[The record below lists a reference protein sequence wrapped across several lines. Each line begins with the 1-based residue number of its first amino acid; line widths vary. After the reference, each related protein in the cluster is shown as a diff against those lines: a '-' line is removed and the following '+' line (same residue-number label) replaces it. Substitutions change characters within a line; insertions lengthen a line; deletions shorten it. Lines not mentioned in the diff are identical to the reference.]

1 MNQADLDLCY
11 LSATEALARFVDH
24 SLSPVELCQALIKRN
39 EAVNPALNALT
50 DCYFDEALSQ
60 ARSAEGRYRNAKSGR
75 ARALEGLTVAVKDF
89 HSVKGRLTTYGSKA
103 YADFKPDNTA
113 PTVER
118 LLKAGAIMLSRTT
131 TPEFAHAGITK
142 SPLWGVTRNPWNTDC
157 TPGGSSGGSAAVIAA
172 GMATLADG
180 TDGGGSCRIPAAF
193 SGVVGYK
200 PPFGRNPLDREHP
213 LENLLH
219 YGPITRSVADA
230 ALMQNV
236 MSGQHVAD
244 QCSLREK
251 VLLPDKF
258 ESIRGMKIAF
268 SMDLDYFAIA
278 PDVQKNTLETVRTL
292 KRLGAKV
299 EEVTLGWNYGV
310 LDAWMTRWEGIFAD
324 IGGPLLPRWR
334 YEMTPLCVRLIERGL
349 SHSAARFYH
358 TNVTRGDMFKGLG
371 AVLERY
377 DALVCPTLAV
387 SSLPADHDDGGPD
400 ILIDGK
406 PVPAYLGWT
415 LTYPFN
421 LMAWCPAMSVPS
433 GFGAGDMPT
442 ALQVV
447 GRTFDDPTVFRIASA
462 LEKARPWRE
471 RRPNI

>member
-1 MNQADLDLCY
+1 MNKADLDLCY
-11 LSATEALARFVDH
+11 LSATEALARFKAR
-24 SLSPVELCQALIKRN
+24 SLSPVELCRALIKRN
-39 EAVNPALNALT
+39 EEVNPALNALT
-50 DCYFDEALSQ
+50 DTYFDEALKG
-60 ARSAEGRYRNAKSGR
+60 ARSAETRYRNPKSGR
-75 ARALEGLTVAVKDF
+75 HRPLEGLTVAIKDF
-89 HSVKGRLTTYGSKA
+89 HSVKGRLTTYGCKA
-103 YADFKPDNTA
+103 YAGFKPDNTA

-118 LLKAGAIMLSRTT
+118 LLQAGALMLSRTT

-142 SPLWGVTRNPWNTDC
+142 SPLWGVTRNPWDTAC

-193 SGVVGYK
+193 SGVIGYK

-244 QCSLREK
+244 QCSLREAV
-251 VLLPDKF
+251 VLPEQF
-258 ESIRGMKIAF
+258 GSVRGMKIAF
-268 SMDLDYFAIA
+268 SMDLGYYEIA
-278 PDVQKNTLETVRTL
+278 PDVQQNTLDTVRAL

-299 EEVTLGWNYGV
+299 EEVKLNWNYGV

-324 IGGPLLPRWR
+324 IGKPLLPRWR
-334 YEMTPLCVRLIERGL
+334 YEMTPFCVTLIENGL
-349 SHSAARFYH
+349 RHDASRFYH
-358 TNVTRGDMFKGLG
+358 TNVTRGEMFKTLG
-371 AVLERY
+371 PILERY

-387 SSLPADHDDGGPD
+387 SSLPAEHDDAGSD
-400 ILIDGK
+400 LTINGK
-406 PVPAYLGWT
+406 SVPNYLGWT

-421 LMAWCPAMSVPS
+421 LMAWCPVMSVPS
-433 GFGAGDMPT
+433 GFGATDMPT
-442 ALQVV
+442 AVQVV
-447 GRTFDDPTVFRIASA
+447 GRTFDDPTVFQVAAA
-462 LEKARPWRE
+462 LERVRPWRQ
-471 RRPNI
+471 RRPKI